1 MVEQFAKTHLANL
14 AKLGYPKYMRTV
26 NIGELKNQLSG
37 YLQYVKNG
45 EEIVIRDRSVPV
57 ARILPFRHGSG
68 WEQEEQLVASGALK
82 MPEEEM
88 DWSQFFLAPA
98 GNVSREIAVKVAV
111 ESRGDR

>member
-1 MVEQFAKTHLANL
+1 M
-14 AKLGYPKYMRTV
+14 

-37 YLQYVKNG
+37 YLQSVKNG

-68 WEQEEQLVASGALK
+68 WDREAKLVASGALS

-88 DWSQFFLAPA
+88 DWDQFFLAPA
-98 GNVSREIAVKVAV
+98 GNVSREVAV
-111 ESRGDR
+111 QAAIDSRGDR